1 MNNIN
6 IVNVMFIPPK
16 LPCGLKKKKK
26 TKITNLTQ
34 LGLKSLESQL
44 IIRRVRFLSIWERER
59 ERENLVNN
67 IGGLKI
73 RKRKIPKWEVKFE
86 I

>member
-16 LPCGLKKKKK
+16 LPCGLKKKKKK

-44 IIRRVRFLSIWERER
+44 IIRRVRFLSI
-59 ERENLVNN
+59 
-67 IGGLKI
+67 
-73 RKRKIPKWEVKFE
+73 
-86 I
+86 

>member
-16 LPCGLKKKKK
+16 LPCGLKKKK

-44 IIRRVRFLSIWERER
+44 IIRRVRFLSI
-59 ERENLVNN
+59 
-67 IGGLKI
+67 
-73 RKRKIPKWEVKFE
+73 
-86 I
+86 